1 MTPIKAVVRNGR
13 LIVDEPTTL
22 PEGSELLLVPAE
34 PERLALDDVEEAYA
48 EQSISQITTRSSVI
62 SKLRK

>member
-1 MTPIKAVVRNGR
+1 MAPIKAVVRNGR

-22 PEGSELLLVPAE
+22 PEGSELWLLPAE
-34 PERLALDDVEEAYA
+34 PADEAEDDVEEAYA